1 MQNHA
6 EFLCVIRRVAR
17 SLRERRQCWLQDWV
31 ENFYMPRGK
40 TMNIALS
47 SKRRNGYDAG
57 VQKGHKNVAFCTPEY
72 LAEIDANS

>member
-1 MQNHA
+1 
-6 EFLCVIRRVAR
+6 
-17 SLRERRQCWLQDWV
+17 
-31 ENFYMPRGK
+31 MPRGK

>member
-17 SLRERRQCWLQDWV
+17 SFRERRQCWLQDWV

-47 SKRRNGYDAG
+47 SKDGLQRL
-57 VQKGHKNVAFCTPEY
+57 HEIS
-72 LAEIDANS
+72 LAMWHPVTGQGS